1 VKFKDFQAV
10 LFDMDGTLYREG
22 HALPGVAELF
32 AHLKRD
38 GIPIRCVTN
47 NGANT
52 GEELSN
58 KLKKMGVDVP
68 PPLIYSAC
76 DSQAAWIRA
85 QAHALGRKARV
96 FNFAGSAILEQMAG
110 EVVWVDTLDTPC
122 DVVAVGTHFRENHV
136 PFDFERSL
144 VALNHLFRGAKMVV
158 GCADRVF
165 PIAGGQLEFGSGSW
179 GKLFTFAAN
188 LPHDKVAYTG
198 KPERYFF
205 QPLCDQ
211 LNLDPKRCIIVGDNL
226 DSDIQGGINMGMKT
240 ALLMTGVT
248 SPADLE
254 KSKVKPD
261 MVFEG
266 LPGFMQHFGS

>member
-1 VKFKDFQAV
+1 
-10 LFDMDGTLYREG
+10 MDGTLYREG
-22 HALPGVAELF
+22 HALPGVADLF
-32 AHLKRD
+32 YLLKQD
-38 GIPIRCVTN
+38 GVAIRCVTN

-52 GEELSN
+52 GQELSN
-58 KLKKMGVDVP
+58 KLKKMGVDVAP
-68 PPLIYSAC
+68 ELIYSAC

-85 QAHALGRKARV
+85 EAARLGRKARV
-96 FNFAGSAILEQMAG
+96 FNFSGSAILEQMAG
-110 EVVWVDTLDTPC
+110 EVVWVDTLETPC

-165 PIAGGQLEFGSGSW
+165 PISGGQLEFGSGSW
-179 GKLFTFAAN
+179 GRLFSFAAN
-188 LPHDKVAYTG
+188 LPEEKVAYTG
-198 KPERYFF
+198 KPERFFF

-211 LNLDPKRCIIVGDNL
+211 LGLDPKRCIIVGDNL
-226 DSDIQGGINMGMKT
+226 DSDIQGGINMGMTT

-248 SPADLE
+248 DVQMLE
-254 KSKVKPD
+254 RSKVKPD

-266 LPGFMQHFGS
+266 LPGLMKRFG